1 MNRSSDPHTHPRG
14 WRRFK
19 GNATVVLM
27 NLWCYPAL
35 ILWTLLGLLL
45 FPVVFGVGLVFLR
58 MPADRL
64 MRLLVW
70 IYGRGWVMLMS
81 PFVRFRREHMDR
93 IAVGEPC
100 VFVVNHLS
108 FFDTYCMALLPGYDI
123 TFAVRSWP
131 FKMFWYSAFMRLAR
145 YLDVEG
151 STWQET
157 ISNCRSTFAAGGTVL
172 FFPEG
177 HRSRDGE
184 LQRFYTGAFKVAVAA
199 QVPLVPLCI
208 EGTDRLLPPGRKWFR
223 PCTIRLRALE
233 PIETQ
238 DYSDTD
244 GHILLRKQVKERIA
258 ETLAA
263 MRAQNSQ

>member
-1 MNRSSDPHTHPRG
+1 MKRG
-14 WRRFK
+14 EDSQTQASRWSHIK
-19 GNATVVLM
+19 DSTTIVLM

-35 ILWTLLGLLL
+35 LLWTLLGMVL
-45 FPVVFGVGLVFLR
+45 FPVAFGLCLVFLR
-58 MPADRL
+58 MPADRV
-64 MRLLVW
+64 MRLFVW
-70 IYGRGWVMLMS
+70 IYGRGWVVLMS
-81 PFVRFRREHMDR
+81 PFVRFKREHMQR
-93 IAVGEPC
+93 IAPGQPC

-108 FFDTYCMALLPGYDI
+108 FFDTYCMALLPGYDT

-151 STWQET
+151 STWEET
-157 ISNCRSTFAAGGTVL
+157 LSNSQSTFAARGTVL

-208 EGTDRLLPPGRKWFR
+208 EGTDRLLPPGRKWFH

-233 PIETQ
+233 PIQTETC
-238 DYSDTD
+238 SATD
-244 GHILLRKQVKERIA
+244 GHIVLRKQVKARIA
-258 ETLAA
+258 QSLAA
-263 MRAQNSQ
+263 MRAENIQ

>member
-1 MNRSSDPHTHPRG
+1 MNTHTNSHKNRSWWDKT
-14 WRRFK
+14 K
-19 GNATVVLM
+19 LTVLVVIM

-35 ILWTLLGLLL
+35 LLWTLLGMSV
-45 FPVVFGVGLVFLR
+45 FPPAFGLCLMLLR
-58 MPADRL
+58 MPADRV
-64 MRLLVW
+64 MRLFVW
-70 IYGRGWVMLMS
+70 IYGRGWMILMS
-81 PFVRFRREHMDR
+81 PFVRFKREHMQR
-93 IAVGEPC
+93 IALKKPC

-108 FFDTYCMALLPGYDI
+108 FFDTYCMAMLPVYDI

-131 FKMFWYSAFMRLAR
+131 FKMFWYSVFMRLAR

-151 STWQET
+151 SSWEET
-157 ISNCRSTFAAGGTVL
+157 LSNSQSTFAAGGTVL

-208 EGTDRLLPPGRKWFR
+208 EGTDELLPPGRKWFR

-233 PIETQ
+233 PIPTQ
-238 DYSDTD
+238 TYSATD
-244 GHILLRKQVKERIA
+244 GHIVLRKQVKERIA
-258 ETLAA
+258 RNLVA
-263 MRAQNSQ
+263 MRAEKQQ

>member
-1 MNRSSDPHTHPRG
+1 MKQEAYLHQKARPGSRLKD
-14 WRRFK
+14 FF
-19 GNATVVLM
+19 VVLLM

-35 ILWTLLGLLL
+35 ILWTLTGMML
-45 FPVVFGVGLVFLR
+45 FPFIFGLCLVFLR
-58 MPADRL
+58 MPADRV

-70 IYGRGWVMLMS
+70 IYGRGWVVLMS
-81 PFVRFRREHMDR
+81 PFVRFRREHMNR
-93 IAVGEPC
+93 ITPGQPC

-108 FFDTYCMALLPGYDI
+108 FFDTYCMALLPVYDI

-131 FKMFWYSAFMRLAR
+131 FRMFWYSAFMRLAR

-157 ISNCRSTFAAGGTVL
+157 LSNCRSTFAAGGTVL

-208 EGTDRLLPPGRKWFR
+208 EGTERLLPPGRKWFR

-233 PIETQ
+233 PIQTQ
-238 DYSDTD
+238 GYSDND

-263 MRAQNSQ
+263 MRAEKHQ